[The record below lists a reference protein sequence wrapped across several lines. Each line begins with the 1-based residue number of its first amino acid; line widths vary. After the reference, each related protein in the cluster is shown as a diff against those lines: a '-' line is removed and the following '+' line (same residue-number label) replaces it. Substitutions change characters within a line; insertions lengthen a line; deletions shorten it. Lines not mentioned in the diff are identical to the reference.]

1 MNNNTLE
8 LTIKAVDEASKELD
22 KVKGSLKDLGGGVDG
37 ANKQLKDFGDTQV
50 RAGQGS
56 ESMAGAVFKGG
67 LALEAVKKG
76 LEIAIDFTKQSVEAY
91 LEAEKTMSR
100 VRASVA
106 SMGKSYEEVGPQIE
120 AFGDKMARLGV
131 DDEAAMESM
140 TRLAKVAGGDLKQ
153 GMDLA
158 KMAADLTASG
168 FGTLESNT
176 DNLEKVMTG
185 KGSRALMEYRI
196 NLSDTATTG
205 EQLAAIQGKITQST
219 EDYANTVPGKID
231 IVKTAYGN
239 LQETVGQGFVEAF
252 ASAIDTGTNF
262 DDALEGINTTAT
274 YLKYTIFEVVQGV
287 TLLIQG
293 FKNGINTMQIV
304 GDSVLAVTE
313 KLWGGTKASESL
325 ASNLDDAEKNGK
337 NITDTFTKML
347 NPTLAMEDAH
357 KKVAEAA
364 KANGAAHTKTAFD
377 VKNAND
383 AAAASHKQHEDAV
396 GKLKDAYTKLK
407 SDTATSLAE
416 MTGTFVSNMSTISDS
431 IAKTQRA
438 ISDLQKAYNQ
448 NAASDTASIADK
460 IIASEQKVKTFK
472 EQIAAETDLK
482 KKADLQKQLDAE
494 QKNLDSSAD
503 FQKDNQSAIT
513 EAKRRAGLTQL
524 QRDIEDYKTRRAMA
538 TEEFIQKS
546 ADLQADLNA
555 QLAKQAAEFNLYNAK
570 VAKIK
575 EMEAAATADYIDNS
589 KARLKQTTDEVNQAI
604 SLYQQLL
611 ASINAVKSAS
621 ASSFGTISSPIAG
634 KRALGGNVSGD
645 STYLVGEN
653 GPELFTAPGSG
664 SIVPTNKIGGSGGQN
679 IVINVTGTFLSETAA
694 REVGNMIIKNF
705 KTMSRVGA

>member
-22 KVKGSLKDLGGGVDG
+22 KVQASLKDLGGGVDG

-50 RAGQGS
+50 KAGQGS

-91 LEAEKTMSR
+91 LEAEKTMAR

-120 AFGDKMARLGV
+120 EFGAKMARLGV

-196 NLSDTATTG
+196 NLSDTATTA
-205 EQLAAIQGKITQST
+205 EQLDAIHKKITQTT

-287 TLLIQG
+287 TLMIQG
-293 FKNGINTMQIV
+293 FKNGINTMQIM

-337 NITDTFTKML
+337 NIADTFTKML
-347 NPTLAMEDAH
+347 NPTQAMEEAH
-357 KKVAEAA
+357 KKVSEAA
-364 KANGAAHTKTAFD
+364 KQNAASHTSLGFA

-383 AAAASHKQHEDAV
+383 SAIASHKQHEDAL
-396 GKLKDAYTKLK
+396 GKLKDGYTKLK

-416 MTGTFVSNMSTISDS
+416 MTGSFVSNMSTISDS

-448 NAASDTASIADK
+448 NATSDTASIADK
-460 IIASEQKVKTFK
+460 IIASEQKVKDFK
-472 EQIAAETDLK
+472 TQIAAETDAK
-482 KKADLQKQLDAE
+482 KRADLQKQLDAE

-503 FQKDNQSAIT
+503 FQKDNQTAIT

-611 ASINAVKSAS
+611 ASINAAKSAS
-621 ASSFGTISSPIAG
+621 ASSLGTISSPVSG
-634 KRALGGNVSGD
+634 KRALGGNVSGG